1 MSNISFEAYCASND
15 SNIIAESKII
25 TIKVEFGEKIMLKTQ
40 LLAKSNP
47 VKLVSLKV
55 NFYGVLC
62 I

>member
-1 MSNISFEAYCASND
+1 MSNSIFEAHCASND

-25 TIKVEFGEKIMLKTQ
+25 TIKNEFDEKIMLKTP

-47 VKLVSLKV
+47 VKLLSLKV
-55 NFYGVLC
+55 NFYGALC